1 MKKYTGELLLFIVTF
16 IAASGWFFSK
26 YSLEGMPTM
35 GFIGLRFTLACLIF
49 LPLSFKAIIKLTT
62 SQKLKAASVGLAYIV
77 NMVLWI
83 TGLIYSEDLGE
94 GAFLYS
100 LAMLIAPVISWI
112 LFQYQPK
119 YVFWFSLPLAISGLY
134 FLSNED
140 GKGLHFSYGN
150 ILFLLASCSAAL
162 YFVLNNQ
169 FSKNIPTLSLTT
181 IQLGVVGFLVGSY
194 SLIFEKWYF
203 PIPENTWFWFVG
215 STLIATNLRVFLQT
229 VAQKYCGIN
238 NAAII
243 MLLEPIW
250 TMVFSMIIL
259 NESMSRQKMLGC
271 ILILSALIVYCFP
284 GMLKRRTNKGMFY

>member
-1 MKKYTGELLLFIVTF
+1 
-16 IAASGWFFSK
+16 
-26 YSLEGMPTM
+26 M

-119 YVFWFSLPLAISGLY
+119 YVFWFCLPLAISGLY
-134 FLSNED
+134 LLSNED
-140 GKGLHFSYGN
+140 GKGLHLSYGN

-169 FSKNIPTLSLTT
+169 FSKKYPN
-181 IQLGVVGFLVGSY
+181 
-194 SLIFEKWYF
+194 LIFNYDS
-203 PIPENTWFWFVG
+203 IRCYWFLSW
-215 STLIATNLRVFLQT
+215 
-229 VAQKYCGIN
+229 K
-238 NAAII
+238 
-243 MLLEPIW
+243 LL
-250 TMVFSMIIL
+250 VNF
-259 NESMSRQKMLGC
+259 
-271 ILILSALIVYCFP
+271 
-284 GMLKRRTNKGMFY
+284 